1 MHRLV
6 VLVVPVFVLLM
17 ACEFAWGWLKRRN
30 TYRFGDTVASLSQGL
45 LSQAL
50 AVCTQL
56 FQIGLYALVYP
67 HVALCTDAR
76 FWDSALGWIAAV
88 LLFDFCD
95 YWLHRAGHES
105 APVSYTHLTLPTSDL
120 V

>member
-6 VLVVPVFVLLM
+6 VFVVPVFALLM

-30 TYRFGDTVASLSQGL
+30 TYRFSDTLGSLSQGL

-56 FQIGLYALVYP
+56 FQIGLYAMVYP
-67 HVALCTDAR
+67 FVAIWTRPD
-76 FWDSALGWIAAV
+76 FWDSAIGWILAV
-88 LLFDFCD
+88 VLFDFFD
-95 YWLHRAGHES
+95 YWLYCAGHES
-105 APVSYTHLTLPTSDL
+105 AVFWAVHSVHHQSQ
-120 V
+120 